1 MNKQEIWVRIKLIV
15 IFLGTVLI
23 TIIGTAVLCAA
34 QTNPFV
40 HTISKDKSSGKE
52 IKANK
57 GCISVSVTEND
68 IIFIVSGTTYQA
80 FQRNGTDR
88 YGKPAWEDV
97 ATRKNVD
104 IVVQKDGTICIWK
117 TDKKAFCYSPTN
129 KKIQQ

>member
-1 MNKQEIWVRIKLIV
+1 MNNQEKLQ
-15 IFLGTVLI
+15 TVLI
-23 TIIGTAVLCAA
+23 FLFVLVLLFVAVSLSA
-34 QTNPFV
+34 QTDPFV

-88 YGKPAWEDV
+88 YGAPAWEDV
-97 ATRKNVD
+97 ATRKRVD

-117 TDKKAFCYSPTN
+117 TDKKAFCYTPTT
-129 KKIQQ
+129 KKQVQ